1 MFLSALLFCMGL
13 GFRASGFFKNH
24 TTRPGRALGLRV
36 KAFGVYGLGFK
47 LKVSGEGLGVR
58 GFGIQGLSL

>member
-1 MFLSALLFCMGL
+1 MGL

-47 LKVSGEGLGVR
+47 LKVSG
-58 GFGIQGLSL
+58 FW